1 MFRIY
6 IFASIHL
13 IRTMPVVGIYCCGHM
28 INVLKSLLPL
38 TRAPHYLRTPEV
50 RHTRRNTSKMCSFA
64 FHEQLSNFNPLLE
77 ILYLEFAPVKLN
89 AILNT
94 FSSYTAV
101 LRLGHGRK

>member
-28 INVLKSLLPL
+28 INVLKSHLSL
-38 TRAPHYLRTPEV
+38 TRALHYSEV
-50 RHTRRNTSKMCSFA
+50 YTRKNTSKMCSFA

-94 FSSYTAV
+94 FPSYTAV